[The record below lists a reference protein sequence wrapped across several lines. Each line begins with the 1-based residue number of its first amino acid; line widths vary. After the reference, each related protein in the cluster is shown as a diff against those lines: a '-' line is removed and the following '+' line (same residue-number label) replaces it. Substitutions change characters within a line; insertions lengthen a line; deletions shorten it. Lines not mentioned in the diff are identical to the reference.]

1 MQNNPRTFWIV
12 VVGIVLLLVIASVT
26 LVVIGGTPTLRA
38 RTLSPAANSN
48 ASTATQISVTFARP
62 MNQES
67 LNGKVF
73 INPAVPFELGWIEN
87 ELRILPLAPLQPD
100 TDYTITIGPGV
111 QDNTGAE
118 MGGTIEWTFRT
129 RQPRIAYIRPMGME
143 GFGELWWNNQDG
155 SDPVRLSA
163 ENQRVT
169 TFAAAPDG
177 TAFVY
182 AVEESLTTA
191 NLWRIDVGNPTPI
204 QITNEQDVYFQA
216 PHYGTTPDM
225 VSVEVRRPSVEAPGE
240 MGPPTLELRRPLDGS
255 PAGVIYDGE
264 GAFAYS
270 ARWSPDGTKIAFIDA
285 NARSIGVFNFTP
297 DYRFY
302 PVSNLELGQ
311 QPWSPDSNELTYTTI
326 QLGAGGAGLSL
337 VTRDLQSG
345 AESMVQPTM
354 LEGADPAWSPDGFYI
369 AYSFAPPAVQSRG
382 RGIWISSRDGVET
395 ILVTAEPFISN
406 YRPLWSPDGQ
416 WLLYNRVDPIAGFN
430 APPAVWLIRPDGTE
444 AHEVSNVGVGPVW
457 VP

>member
-12 VVGIVLLLVIASVT
+12 VITVVLLLVVASVA
-26 LVVIGGTPTLRA
+26 VVAIGGTPTLRA
-38 RTLSPAANSN
+38 RTVSPPAD
-48 ASTATQISVTFARP
+48 STAGTAASIAVTFARP

-73 INPAVPFELGWIEN
+73 ITPAVPFELGWIEN

-100 TDYTITIGPGV
+100 ATYTITIGPGL
-111 QDNTGAE
+111 QDSTGTE
-118 MGGTIEWTFRT
+118 MGGTIEWQFRT
-129 RQPRIAYIRPMGME
+129 RLPRIAYIRPTGLD
-143 GFGELWWNNQDG
+143 GFGELWWSDQDG
-155 SDPVRLSA
+155 SDAVQVSS

-169 TFAAAPDG
+169 SFAAAPDG
-177 TAFVY
+177 SAFVY
-182 AVEESLTTA
+182 AVEENGMTA
-191 NLWRIDVGNPTPI
+191 NLWRVDVSNPTPI
-204 QITNEQDVYFQA
+204 QITREQDVYFQS
-216 PHYGTTPDM
+216 PHYGTSPDM
-225 VSVEVRRPSVEAPGE
+225 VSVEVRRPSAEVAGE
-240 MGPPTLELRRPLDGS
+240 LGPPILELRRPVDGS

-264 GAFAYS
+264 GAFAYG

-285 NARSIGVFNFTP
+285 NARSIGVFNFTS

-311 QPWSPDSNELTYTTI
+311 QPWAPDGNDLAYTTI

-337 VTRDLQSG
+337 VTRNLQSG

-354 LEGADPAWSPDGFYI
+354 IEGADPAWAPDGFYI

-395 ILVTAEPFISN
+395 MLVTAEPFINN

-416 WLLYNRVDPIAGFN
+416 WLLYSRIDPIAGFN
-430 APPAVWLIRPDGTE
+430 APPAVWVIRPDGTE
-444 AHEVSNVGVGPVW
+444 AHEVSDMGVGAIW

>member
-1 MQNNPRTFWIV
+1 MKNNPRAFWLIV
-12 VVGIVLLLVIASVT
+12 IGIIVLLVGASVA
-26 LVVIGGTPTLRA
+26 LVVMGGTPTVRA
-38 RTLSPAANSN
+38 RSLTPPADSS
-48 ASTATQISVTFARP
+48 ASTASRIAVTFARP

-73 INPAVPFELGWIEN
+73 INPAVPFELGWLEN

-100 TDYTITIGPGV
+100 TQYTITIGPGV
-111 QDNTGAE
+111 RDNTGAD

-129 RQPRIAYIRPMGME
+129 RQPRIAYIRPTGME
-143 GFGELWWNNQDG
+143 GFGELWWSQQDG
-155 SDPVRLSA
+155 SDAVRLSA

-169 TFAAAPDG
+169 SFGAAPDG
-177 TAFVY
+177 SAIVY

-191 NLWRIDVGNPTPI
+191 NLWRVDTATPAPT
-204 QITNEQDVYFQA
+204 QLTREQNVYFQT
-216 PHYGTTPDM
+216 PHYSPSGDM
-225 VSVEVRRPSVEAPGE
+225 VSVEVRRPLVDTPEELGA
-240 MGPPTLELRRPLDGS
+240 PTLELRRPTDGT

-311 QPWSPDSNELTYTTI
+311 QPWSPDGNALTYSNI
-326 QLGAGGAGLSL
+326 QLGTGGAGLTL

-345 AESMVQPTM
+345 AETIIQPEM
-354 LEGADPAWSPDGFYI
+354 IEGADPAWSPDGNYI
-369 AYSFAPPAVQSRG
+369 AYSFAPSAVQSRG
-382 RGIWISSRDGVET
+382 RGIWITSWDGVET
-395 ILVTAEPFISN
+395 ILVTAEPFITN

-416 WLLYNRVDPIAGFN
+416 WLLYSHVDPIAGFN
-430 APPAVWLIRPDGTE
+430 APPAIWLIRPDGTD
-444 AHEVSNVGVGPVW
+444 AHEVSARGIGAVW